1 MKTSRIFFALFV
13 SILVFVNATFAQKS
27 KVETVV
33 KTFYAAIDAYD
44 EVALNN
50 SLSNDL
56 QAMIPI
62 SPVPFDKAN
71 FITMVGKGFK
81 QAFPDM
87 KHEIQDWFTDG
98 KMVAVKG
105 VFTGTNTGPMQGNPP
120 TGKKAVLPFT
130 TLLELN
136 GDWKIKMVNV
146 QFDNAS
152 FMKQL
157 MPDMASAD
165 QIRQNINKA
174 YESLSKRDFATFK
187 TLCAAD
193 FTEYTAGPMPIKGV
207 DNCIEAY
214 KMYFS
219 AAPDMK
225 FDIKNITLDGN
236 RAIVETTTT
245 GTNTGMVMGMLPAT
259 GKMVKTMD
267 VDFLT
272 FDAQGKCTSHR
283 TANPNEFFTQIGYG
297 SLTNPNVGVIMAAY
311 GAFGKG
317 NLDELLTYIDDNA
330 TWDASESPLMR
341 ICKGKAEIAQFVKD
355 IPKYTSFQKFEP
367 ARFIADGD
375 DVVVL
380 LNVDL
385 TKTSDNKAYSVHPIH
400 HFTLKNG
407 KVVSFKETIDTY
419 QPMAMSASRK

>member
-1 MKTSRIFFALFV
+1 MKTSSIFLTLFV
-13 SILVFVNATFAQKS
+13 TLFSFNDNVFAQKS
-27 KVETVV
+27 KVESVV
-33 KTFYAAIDAYD
+33 KTFYTAIDACD
-44 EVALNN
+44 EAALNN

-56 QAMIPI
+56 QALVPV
-62 SPVPFDKAN
+62 SPTPFDKAGY
-71 FITMVGKGFK
+71 IMVGKGFK

-87 KHEIQDWFTDG
+87 KHEIKDWFTDG
-98 KMVAVKG
+98 KKVAVRG
-105 VFTGTNTGPMQGNPP
+105 VFKGTNTGQMQGNPP
-120 TGKKAVLPFT
+120 TGKMAVLPFT

-136 GDWKIKMVNV
+136 DDWKIKMVNV
-146 QFDNAS
+146 QFDNAT

-157 MPDMASAD
+157 MPDMVSTD
-165 QIRQNINKA
+165 QLKQNIHKA
-174 YESLSKRDFATFK
+174 YDALSKRDYATFK
-187 TLCAAD
+187 TLCTAD
-193 FTEYTAGPMPIKGV
+193 FTEYTAGPAPIKGV
-207 DNCIEAY
+207 DNCLEAY

-225 FDIKNITLDGN
+225 FEVKNITIDGN

-267 VDFLT
+267 VDFVT
-272 FDAQGKCTSHR
+272 FDAQGKATSHR
-283 TANPNEFFTQIGYG
+283 TANPNEFFNQIGYG
-297 SLTNPNVGVIMAAY
+297 SLANPNVGVVMAAY
-311 GAFGKG
+311 DAFGKG
-317 NLDELLTYIDDNA
+317 NLDGLLAHLDDNI

-341 ICKGKAEIAQFVKD
+341 MCKGKMEVRQFIMD
-355 IPKYTSFQKFEP
+355 IPKYVSFQKFEP

-385 TKTSDNKAYSVHPIH
+385 TKAGDKKSYSVHPIH

-407 KVVSFKETIDTY
+407 KIVSFKETIDTY
-419 QPMAMSASRK
+419 QPMAMQVSKN